1 MFIKP
6 QPGRRSMYLS
16 DLFKKVLIKD
26 DQHVLY
32 SNVSETVIYQEYFQ
46 HKLLNE
52 QQIKQIHNLLSKKQ
66 YAAYLLKVNGGGLI
80 PYEDETWVEKLDL
93 SVLYDAGILFMAYIS
108 PNNIFSSLEIE
119 KEIKTDAN
127 NKIKIRIFKEPEEA
141 IAWLKS
147 FHI

>member
-1 MFIKP
+1 M
-6 QPGRRSMYLS
+6 GES

-32 SNVSETVIYQEYFQ
+32 SNVSETVIFQEYFQ
-46 HKLLNE
+46 NKALNE
-52 QQIKQIHNLLSKKQ
+52 QQIKQIHALLANRR

-80 PYEDETWVEKLDL
+80 PYEDETWVEKLGL
-93 SVLYDAGILFMAYIS
+93 SVLCDAGILFMAYIS

-119 KEIKTDAN
+119 KETLPN
-127 NKIKIRIFKEPEEA
+127 SGRKIKIRIFKDAEEA

-147 FHI
+147 FHIL